1 MKIYKQLNFL
11 DIDDPFTDTI
21 LQLERSDFELEDT
34 EINKLTK
41 HRGFRFS
48 KCLIPS
54 NQAANEQNIGEALDK
69 LTPDQLTKLAI
80 TLNTD
85 KYWQSKIKMAM
96 HVLILRLMVNQ

>member
-54 NQAANEQNIGEALDK
+54 NQADTFKN
-69 LTPDQLTKLAI
+69 
-80 TLNTD
+80 
-85 KYWQSKIKMAM
+85 SKIFG
-96 HVLILRLMVNQ
+96 VILGSLMVGGLLKANIVFYDEDFNPIALIDSFK